1 MVNNQSTYEKLDK
14 HLDLTIMKKLNKL
27 INKHKAIFTDNE
39 FKYLNEA
46 DDNTS
51 NFYGL
56 LKIQKF
62 RLIINANK
70 EQNSEAVNITNCRT

>member
-1 MVNNQSTYEKLDK
+1 MINNQSTYEKLDK

-27 INKHKAIFTDNE
+27 INKHKDIFTDNE

-51 NFYGL
+51 NFYGH

-62 RLIINANK
+62 RLIINGNK

>member
-1 MVNNQSTYEKLDK
+1 MINNQSTYEKLDK

-27 INKHKAIFTDNE
+27 INKHKDIFTDNE

-51 NFYGL
+51 NFHGL